1 MNKILLK
8 KPIVTE
14 KSTELGNLNKYVFLV
29 DKNTSATE
37 AKKII
42 ENVYQVKV
50 KNTNVINVKSKIRR
64 LGRSVG
70 EKPGYKKII
79 MTLKD
84 GEKKLDIMPK

>member
-1 MNKILLK
+1 MDKILLK

-29 DKNTSATE
+29 DKKTSATE
-37 AKKII
+37 AKKIV
-42 ENVYQVKV
+42 EHAYKV
-50 KNTNVINVKSKIRR
+50 TVQNTNIINVKAKVRR

-79 MTLKD
+79 MTLEE
-84 GEKKLDIMPK
+84 GQKLDILPK